1 LISIKDVCSG
11 PIKMRCAE
19 LKAMDEGRYWI
30 ALFKEGGEGAGI
42 EHELGRDDRLDVARS
57 KYEQIVSM
65 YPTRLVML
73 CERAIVLA
81 RSDQPSPMWRSR
93 RAYEGHCG
101 RERAF
106 KTAAK
111 G

>member
-1 LISIKDVCSG
+1 
-11 PIKMRCAE
+11 MRCAE

-42 EHELGRDDRLDVARS
+42 ERELGRDDRLDVARS

-73 CERAIVLA
+73 CERATVLA